1 MVVIYVFSAKNV
13 VYKGVVACVLLAY
26 LLRFKTAAILF
37 GFESFLFHF
46 FSNHITAN
54 FRESFPKPQC
64 LCATLPGD
72 LTNTT
77 FSSHKRIVPRL
88 PTSLCLLVLFCY
100 ISKKG
105 FSRGFQKNRSFKY
118 YLFGTFLIHTNVL
131 MTY

>member
-1 MVVIYVFSAKNV
+1 MYQPAKSDEIFLRVGNPNV
-13 VYKGVVACVLLAY
+13 YYWYISFDSRLH
-26 LLRFKTAAILF
+26 RFFF
-37 GFESFLFHF
+37 GFESFLFRF

-105 FSRGFQKNRSFKY
+105 FSRGFQKNRSLKY

-131 MTY
+131 MTF